1 MVSLGIGIVVF
12 LGLSLYAAKKIKDGS
27 SGNILVSVF
36 IGLLLSATWTY
47 YAWHSKDCQSEI
59 ACETWEERFR
69 QNAHAKRYPVKYSVF
84 TDSGWLE

>member
-1 MVSLGIGIVVF
+1 MISLGIGIVVF

-84 TDSGWLE
+84 TDSGGPE